1 MSKSLSTAA
10 LAGLPEGAEDDQN
23 RFCVLGQPNP
33 LDDEASSISDED
45 GLSRPDVSGSSVA
58 SMSAQTA
65 ELTFSGGIALFTKT
79 LVLSNV
85 KAWEIKM
92 AFVSR
97 KACKE
102 KWESVKFPV
111 PAGYQ

>member
-23 RFCVLGQPNP
+23 RFGALGQSTPP
-33 LDDEASSISDED
+33 DDEASSISDED
-45 GLSRPDVSGSSVA
+45 VLSRPDVSGSSVA

-85 KAWEIKM
+85 AQCEGLGKQDGIRVMELLR
-92 AFVSR
+92 S
-97 KACKE
+97 
-102 KWESVKFPV
+102 
-111 PAGYQ
+111 